1 MNEQIVKPVATAE
14 VEKFLGLWEKYNA
27 LVLNHR
33 WSSLERYGRDYMA
46 LIEMNDAIAEDVVN
60 SLNPILELGEAMK
73 LLGKDVAEA
82 AAQHQANMYH
92 YNQAVQ
98 DEANKPRRE
107 WEQARD
113 EMIATFK
120 KEERSLSIKLGKLA
134 SKRWGGTDAEREYF
148 TEQYELLSARK
159 SIVEM
164 TLSDI
169 QYMRYSDHEGTEFTV
184 ELVAEAVELRRER
197 INHLIA
203 EFGVTA
209 LQEVDA

>member
-33 WSSLERYGRDYMA
+33 WSSLERYGRDYIA

-73 LLGKDVAEA
+73 LLGDDVAKA
-82 AAQHQANMYH
+82 ATEYQSLLYH
-92 YNQAVQ
+92 YNRAVQ
-98 DEANKPRRE
+98 DEAEKPRRD

-120 KEERSLSIKLGKLA
+120 KEERSLSIKLGKLGN
-134 SKRWGGTDAEREYF
+134 KRWTGTEVEKAYIE
-148 TEQYELLSARK
+148 EQYKLLNARK
-159 SIVEM
+159 QIVEL
-164 TLSDI
+164 TLSDL
-169 QYMRYSDHEGTEFTV
+169 QYMRYSEHEGTEFTM

-203 EFGVTA
+203 EFGVAA